1 MTDILLWAIVVLVG
15 VATLGLVEV
24 ARSGVFRTPRWRAIM
39 LAVQAALL
47 LTLTATAAVLA
58 VAWVMVVVMPEIWK
72 GFLAAAGAVV
82 LLLILVRRR
91 AT

>member
-1 MTDILLWAIVVLVG
+1 MIVILLWAIVVLVG
-15 VATLGLVEV
+15 VAILGLVEV
-24 ARSGVFRTPRWRAIM
+24 ARSGAFHTPRWRGIM
-39 LAVQAALL
+39 LVIQAALL
-47 LTLTATAAVLA
+47 LTLTATAAVLS

-82 LLLILVRRR
+82 LLLILFRRR

>member
-1 MTDILLWAIVVLVG
+1 MIDILLWAIVVLVG

-24 ARSGVFRTPRWRAIM
+24 ARSGAFQTPRWREMM
-39 LAVQAALL
+39 LAIQGALL

-58 VAWVMVVVMPEIWK
+58 LVWVMVVVMPEIWR
-72 GFLAAAGAVV
+72 GFLAAVGAAA
-82 LLLILVRRR
+82 LLLILARRG